1 MKEGEFKL
9 LEKGTNSEIF
19 LYGGNVVLK
28 MVDVGCGKQS
38 QVPQL
43 QGKHPHRWYGI
54 QIIRP

>member
-9 LEKGTNSEIF
+9 LERGTNSEIF

-38 QVPQL
+38 RHL
-43 QGKHPHRWYGI
+43 RN
-54 QIIRP
+54 